1 MATRCPQCKKALAP
15 QERAPAVQEAKEA
28 KKTLPFCSERCR
40 LLDLDS
46 WLTGRYA
53 LPAVDQETESDD
65 ESLDS

>member
-1 MATRCPQCKKALAP
+1 MAARCPQCKKALAH
-15 QERAPAVQEAKEA
+15 QESAEKEA
-28 KKTLPFCSERCR
+28 KKPLPFCSERCR

>member
-1 MATRCPQCKKALAP
+1 MAAKCPQCK
-15 QERAPAVQEAKEA
+15 QELSAEAREQ

-53 LPAVDQETESDD
+53 LPAVDQESESDD
-65 ESLDS
+65 ESADS